1 MQFLFSCTHT
11 GLYRIQSS
19 HFFVLPICQGDNFIF
34 TETILLSKALPL
46 RSRTHKHNLRMYAT
60 GKVRSKILGHI
71 QQQRLNDASDQII
84 LPSTEIMYS

>member
-46 RSRTHKHNLRMYAT
+46 RSWTHKHNLRMYAT

-71 QQQRLNDASDQII
+71 QQQRLKD
-84 LPSTEIMYS
+84 LPQTK